1 MTEFRKETSGG
12 AMRTEKQEEH
22 CFSTSAA
29 EKPARGF
36 RSAGQRTRVYCWL
49 IVLSIGA
56 AFLYVCLRF
65 WLVGVIALVAL
76 LAFYVPIC
84 LFDDY
89 GPDKGHSQIAGC
101 SRGNR
106 PGAR

>member
-1 MTEFRKETSGG
+1 
-12 AMRTEKQEEH
+12 MRTEEQEEH
-22 CFSTSAA
+22 SLSTSTA
-29 EKPARGF
+29 EK
-36 RSAGQRTRVYCWL
+36 SAYGLHSTGQRKRVYCWL

-56 AFLYVCLRF
+56 AFLYVCLQC